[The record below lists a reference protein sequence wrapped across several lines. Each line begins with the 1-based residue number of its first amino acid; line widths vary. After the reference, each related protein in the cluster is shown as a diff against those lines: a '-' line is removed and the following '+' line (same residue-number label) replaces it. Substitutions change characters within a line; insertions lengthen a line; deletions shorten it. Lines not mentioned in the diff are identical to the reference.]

1 MPPHQKCS
9 SSIASRRIPSNL
21 GSSKLQYTGEDGEDE
36 EDDDTDGDDDSII
49 SFVSLRASG
58 ESTRVEAPSLSF
70 SLSLKMGGNF
80 EKRKSS
86 KRICVLKER
95 AGEREKER
103 EKERKR

>member
-49 SFVSLRASG
+49 SLSLSVRLESLRV
-58 ESTRVEAPSLSF
+58 RHLFPL
-70 SLSLKMGGNF
+70 SLSLKMG
-80 EKRKSS
+80 E
-86 KRICVLKER
+86 IER
-95 AGEREKER
+95 REI
-103 EKERKR
+103 

>member
-1 MPPHQKCS
+1 LSPCVWRVY
-9 SSIASRRIPSNL
+9 AC
-21 GSSKLQYTGEDGEDE
+21 GSA
-36 EDDDTDGDDDSII
+36 I
-49 SFVSLRASG
+49 SFFL
-58 ESTRVEAPSLSF
+58 

-103 EKERKR
+103 ERERKR

>member
-49 SFVSLRASG
+49 SLSLSVRLESLRVWK
-58 ESTRVEAPSLSF
+58 RHLF
-70 SLSLKMGGNF
+70 LSLSL
-80 EKRKSS
+80 
-86 KRICVLKER
+86 
-95 AGEREKER
+95 
-103 EKERKR
+103 